1 MSLRWSFQSS
11 RRRTTGPLLPTPDDK
26 IKKAAAH
33 VVEALESRRLLDATQ
48 QFIYTWEHLSPV
60 ARHDLAVLETVYP
73 EATVQLDTYVESL
86 GLAPIA
92 PEAGTLLDVPDTA
105 AKGKLG
111 IRHHKPPRPHPKP
124 KPRHHGKDG
133 GSAPTVSSVSY
144 QNDTLPNQITINF
157 SQSVS
162 SGVWSSTQGPQAV
175 NFINLKNHDATSTVL
190 PATYETTLSTP
201 TSAVFD
207 LNNNLELTPDG
218 NYAAIIHG
226 SEIGNSNGGVIGSDG
241 VSGHDYVYD
250 FSFHQADFNN
260 DGAVNSADL
269 QIVLANLNRAG
280 GFNEGNAEYSPYGIN
295 SSDLSNRS
303 PQPVEPQHRKKP
315 LNAPTTPYVT
325 GSTNANSSISIA
337 LTSSDVDANSFDIY
351 RNSNNN
357 STWIANVSG
366 TSYTESLQLLQ
377 RVRTTISYV
386 AHSSSFGNSL
396 IPSGVL
402 VATTAPQTSQA
413 DAFTDELPATAQ
425 SGSASTSMQQ
435 PINWINA
442 ISVINLNTQQPVVPS
457 TGVFS
462 DNGDGTYSLTYSF
475 NSTVPLADGNYAASI
490 FFTAP

>member
-1 MSLRWSFQSS
+1 MSLQWSFQSS

-133 GSAPTVSSVSY
+133 GSAPTVNSVSY

-175 NFINLKNHDATSTVL
+175 NFINLNNHDATSTVL

-295 SSDLSNRS
+295 SSDLQIVLS
-303 PQPVEPQHRKKP
+303 Q
-315 LNAPTTPYVT
+315 LNL
-325 GSTNANSSISIA
+325 SIA
-337 LTSSDVDANSFDIY
+337 
-351 RNSNNN
+351 
-357 STWIANVSG
+357 G
-366 TSYTESLQLLQ
+366 
-377 RVRTTISYV
+377 
-386 AHSSSFGNSL
+386 
-396 IPSGVL
+396 
-402 VATTAPQTSQA
+402 QA
-413 DAFTDELPATAQ
+413 
-425 SGSASTSMQQ
+425 
-435 PINWINA
+435 
-442 ISVINLNTQQPVVPS
+442 VH
-457 TGVFS
+457 
-462 DNGDGTYSLTYSF
+462 
-475 NSTVPLADGNYAASI
+475 
-490 FFTAP
+490 